1 MKSVGRGGSFVDFM
15 IEVMMSVT
23 FRGHHGAGLCVM
35 LSVMLTA
42 VPESLLLFVLL
53 RVKLGLCLLS
63 GIEIVVVGF
72 VSFKFDGVELWSKWY
87 ISGIVVCQVMHLF
100 VVVECCLYL
109 SKRFERV
116 EMSVCFSTGGA
127 RMVLI

>member
-23 FRGHHGAGLCVM
+23 FRGHHGVGLCVM

-42 VPESLLLFVLL
+42 VRESLLLFVLS
-53 RVKLGLCLLS
+53 RVKKLGLCLLS

-72 VSFKFDGVELWSKWY
+72 VSFKFDGVEL
-87 ISGIVVCQVMHLF
+87 
-100 VVVECCLYL
+100 
-109 SKRFERV
+109 
-116 EMSVCFSTGGA
+116 
-127 RMVLI
+127 